1 MGARDLGELDT
12 AALRDLHRDLLRL
25 EARVNTVI
33 EEFGQQVIE
42 LGHQLRQLEN
52 RTQRALVVAQVLDY
66 GPHLSALH
74 TMLTGNTSSSYMYQ
88 AYMAHMAPT
97 SHHTSGRAEA
107 FAQEQSKATPI
118 YQSSQYMAPS
128 HHTLGTAEAA
138 AQEQPKVTPLYQA
151 QYMAPSHHTS
161 GTGEAAAQEQLKATQ
176 RHGEEGE
183 DRKST
188 KY

>member
-25 EARVNTVI
+25 QARVITVI

-74 TMLTGNTSSSYMYQ
+74 SMLTGNTSSYMYQ

-138 AQEQPKVTPLYQA
+138 AQEQPKVTFPT
-151 QYMAPSHHTS
+151 QYMAPSHRC
-161 GTGEAAAQEQLKATQ
+161 AAAQEILKATQ
-176 RHGEEGE
+176 RLGDEGE

>member
-25 EARVNTVI
+25 EARVITVI

-42 LGHQLRQLEN
+42 LGQQLRQLEN
-52 RTQRALVVAQVLDY
+52 RAQRALVVAQILEY

-74 TMLTGNTSSSYMYQ
+74 TMLTCNTSSSCLYQ
-88 AYMAHMAPT
+88 AYMAPT

-107 FAQEQSKATPI
+107 FAQEQSKATPL
-118 YQSSQYMAPS
+118 YQAQYMAPS

-138 AQEQPKVTPLYQA
+138 AQEQPKVTFPT
-151 QYMAPSHHTS
+151 QYMAPSHRC
-161 GTGEAAAQEQLKATQ
+161 AAAQEILKATQ
-176 RHGEEGE
+176 RLGDEGE